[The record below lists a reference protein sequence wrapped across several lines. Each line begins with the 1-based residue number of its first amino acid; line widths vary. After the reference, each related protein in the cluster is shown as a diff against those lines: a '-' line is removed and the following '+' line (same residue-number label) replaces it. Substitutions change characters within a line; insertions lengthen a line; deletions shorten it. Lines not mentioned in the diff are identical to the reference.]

1 MARTS
6 LAEYPCSV
14 ARTLEAIGDQWS
26 FLIVRDALVGR
37 RTFTDFQ
44 RSLGVSRNVLTQR
57 LDHLVENQILRKQPT
72 SPGGKRN
79 LYELTER
86 GKELFPIVV
95 AMLQWGDKWLF
106 GSMGEPVQVLNAE
119 TKSPVQKVGVV
130 AREGQFLQSHDVIYR
145 AGPGT
150 RTN

>member
-6 LAEYPCSV
+6 LADYPCSI
-14 ARTLEAIGDQWS
+14 ARTLEVIGDQWS
-26 FLIVRDALVGR
+26 FLIIRDALVGR
-37 RTFTDFQ
+37 KTFTDFH

-57 LDHLVENQILRKQPT
+57 LEHLVENQVLCKQPT
-72 SPGGKRN
+72 SSGGKRN

-106 GSMGEPVQVLNAE
+106 GSMGEPVQVLDAE
-119 TKSPVQKVGVV
+119 TKSPVQKVGVI
-130 AREGQFLQSHDVIYR
+130 ARDGQFLQSRDVMYR
-145 AGPGT
+145 TGPGKT
-150 RTN
+150 D